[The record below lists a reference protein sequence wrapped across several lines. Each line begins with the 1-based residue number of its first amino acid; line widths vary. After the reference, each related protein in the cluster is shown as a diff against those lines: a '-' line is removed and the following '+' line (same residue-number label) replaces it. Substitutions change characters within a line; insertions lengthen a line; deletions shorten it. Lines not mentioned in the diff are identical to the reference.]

1 MIEILL
7 STYNSEKY
15 LMQQIQSFLNQT
27 YTNWR
32 LIVRDDG
39 STDLTIEILEELVET
54 YKDKIIFY
62 RGKNTGIIKSFEWLL
77 AQSDAD
83 YIMFSDHDDVWMEN
97 KIEVTLLKMK
107 EMEAGYGEMPL
118 LVFTDLKVV
127 NEDLE
132 LVSESF
138 WKYARL
144 DVKLLSDFNFLGI
157 CNCVNACTIMINR
170 KAKEIC
176 LPFSDKAKM
185 HDAWIA
191 LKICKYGVIGHV
203 DKSTILYRQHSN
215 NVFGAGKEEFKTTT
229 NYLISRLKLFSRVI
243 NGNLKQFEL
252 LKEIGYGNIYKYIFY
267 KVSYLIKAR
276 VK

>member
-1 MIEILL
+1 
-7 STYNSEKY
+7 
-15 LMQQIQSFLNQT
+15 MQQIQSFLNQT